1 MKVPTEKVAEVVA
14 EASVKMKD
22 PNYSGIMVGSFVQ
35 THHPTAQYVSAFEEE
50 LGSTEAV
57 INVIFLASLIGLC
70 YERAIGRSVPRMS
83 FRDLDMVAGD
93 DADQR
98 LLDRQPAIREYI
110 DSNIESPVARNVLYL
125 VALAMDAVM

>member
-22 PNYSGIMVGSFVQ
+22 PNYSAVMVGGFVQ

-57 INVIFLASLIGLC
+57 LNVIFLASLIGLC
-70 YERAIGRSVPRMS
+70 YERATGRSVPRMS
-83 FRDLDMVAGD
+83 FRDLDLVSGD

-98 LLDRQPAIREYI
+98 LKDRQPAIREYI
-110 DSNIESPVARNVLYL
+110 DSNVESPAARKVLYL
-125 VALAMDAVM
+125 VALAMDAAI

>member
-14 EASVKMKD
+14 EASVKMAD
-22 PNYSGIMVGSFVQ
+22 PNYSAVMVGGFVQ

-57 INVIFLASLIGLC
+57 LNVIFLASLIGLC
-70 YERAIGRSVPRMS
+70 YERATGRSVPRMS
-83 FRDLDMVAGD
+83 FRDLDLVSGD

-110 DSNIESPVARNVLYL
+110 DSNVESPVARKVLYL
-125 VALAMDAVM
+125 VALAMDAAL